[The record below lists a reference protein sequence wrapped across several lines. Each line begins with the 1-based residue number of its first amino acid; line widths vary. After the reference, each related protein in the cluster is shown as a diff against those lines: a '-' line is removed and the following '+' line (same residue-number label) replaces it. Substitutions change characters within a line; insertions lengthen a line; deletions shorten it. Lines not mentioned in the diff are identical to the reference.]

1 MNKKFALGKGLG
13 ALIPE
18 ENLEEKNF
26 NKENGINVISI
37 NLIKA
42 NIDQPRKNFD
52 EEKIIQLSES
62 IKEHGII
69 QPIILKK
76 EGETYSIVAGERR
89 WRAAKIAGIK
99 EIPAIIM
106 DLSDKE
112 ILEISLIENIQRQ
125 DLNPIEESIAY
136 KKLIDE
142 FNLTQEQLS
151 NRIGKSRTS
160 ITNCLRLLNLDKRV
174 QEYLIDG
181 VITEGHGRA
190 ILSIEDKELQYKLA
204 QSIIDE
210 CLSVREAEKLI
221 KSIITEKKNLQ
232 PEAKAKNPYYI
243 DIKDKLENLFG
254 TKVLL
259 MDKKNK
265 GKIEIEYYSKEDL
278 QRILDILNIWSEN
291 YMYSINDSLDV
302 R

>member
-1 MNKKFALGKGLG
+1 MNKKFGLGKGLG

-18 ENLEEKNF
+18 ENLDEKTL
-26 NKENGINVISI
+26 NKENGINSINI

-42 NIDQPRKNFD
+42 NVDQPRKSFD

-76 EGETYSIVAGERR
+76 EGETYNIVAGERR

-99 EIPAIIM
+99 EIPSIIM

-112 ILEISLIENIQRQ
+112 ILEVSLIENIQRQ
-125 DLNPIEESIAY
+125 DLNPIEEAIAY
-136 KKLIDE
+136 KKLLDE
-142 FNLTQEQLS
+142 FNITQEQLS
-151 NRIGKSRTS
+151 NRIGKSRVS
-160 ITNCLRLLNLDKRV
+160 IANCLRLLNLDKRV

-190 ILSIEDKELQYKLA
+190 ILGIEDKELQYKVS
-204 QSIIDE
+204 QTIIDE
-210 CLSVREAEKLI
+210 RLSVRETEKLI
-221 KSIITEKKNLQ
+221 KSIAAEKKKLEPQ
-232 PEAKAKNPYYI
+232 EKAINPYYT
-243 DIKDKLENLFG
+243 DIKEKLENLFG

-265 GKIEIEYYSKEDL
+265 GKIEIEYYSPEDL
-278 QRILDILNIWSEN
+278 QRILDILKI
-291 YMYSINDSLDV
+291 
-302 R
+302 